1 MVILTFLW
9 STRGLFRRLD
19 HCKGCRVRKT
29 IYLFISSH
37 WKIHYNWIEK
47 WRPDF
52 SWKVLTT
59 KYLLFFSREKWALKW
74 DKCNTLLQH
83 SWDRPTIVV
92 ALHKDGLRWKNL
104 INNINLYQI
113 IFFKARFETTELKN
127 GRRCKEQIL
136 HDDVSE
142 IAHVCTLGCFMYS
155 YQSQLTNS
163 IS

>member
-1 MVILTFLW
+1 MQHIAA
-9 STRGLFRRLD
+9 S
-19 HCKGCRVRKT
+19 
-29 IYLFISSH
+29 
-37 WKIHYNWIEK
+37 
-47 WRPDF
+47 
-52 SWKVLTT
+52 
-59 KYLLFFSREKWALKW
+59 AAA
-74 DKCNTLLQH
+74 H

-136 HDDVSE
+136 HDDASQIVY
-142 IAHVCTLGCFMYS
+142 VCTLGCSMYS